1 MGFLGNN
8 KPEIGRAIITIA
20 FVLIIFIQTYTYI
33 GDTINHNDDYRELI
47 GERRKE
53 GIVKNRKKKMLV
65 NMLLSFR
72 GGGIQG
78 KICLLPLCVE
88 KNKLINAE
96 QKVGNIYLNSN
107 EHNT

>member
-1 MGFLGNN
+1 ML
-8 KPEIGRAIITIA
+8 PVER
-20 FVLIIFIQTYTYI
+20 
-33 GDTINHNDDYRELI
+33 RELI

-53 GIVKNRKKKMLV
+53 GIVKNRGKKRLV

-88 KNKLINAE
+88 ESKLIDAE
-96 QKVGNIYLNSN
+96 QMIGNILP
-107 EHNT
+107 